1 MNIEQSQPEL
11 VYAWDGPPR
20 LELWAQEVSRHG
32 RSWRQHKLVADH
44 GTPGVV
50 VVGVHNGCLAMVEH
64 WRPATGRSFLEF
76 PRGFGTSGPHR
87 NPAEPDSPAASKAI
101 VADGARELR
110 EETGL
115 EGSDFRVLGPVWAD
129 SSLLA
134 GPAYV
139 LTAAVESKT
148 ANGLADG
155 ETDGLLW
162 IPLEDMPG
170 LMAAG
175 RIADGLTLSAY
186 ALFSATR

>member
-1 MNIEQSQPEL
+1 MSEEQQEPEL

-20 LELWAQEVSRHG
+20 LELWAQQVSRNG
-32 RSWRQHKLVADH
+32 RSWRQHKLVADQ

-50 VVGVHNGCLAMVEH
+50 VVGVHDGCVAMVEH

-76 PRGFGTSGPHR
+76 PRGFGTSGPWEHR
-87 NPAEPDSPAASKAI
+87 EPGRQPASHAV

-115 EGSDFRVLGPVWAD
+115 EGSDFRLLGSVWAD

-134 GPAYV
+134 GSAYV
-139 LTAAVESKT
+139 LTATVAS
-148 ANGLADG
+148 AAGSGDLDG
-155 ETDGLLW
+155 EIDGLLW
-162 IPLEDMPG
+162 IPFGDIPG
-170 LMAAG
+170 LIAAG

-186 ALFSATR
+186 ALFSAAG